1 VRPRAFR
8 SVALAALLATACAS
22 AAGAQEQR
30 GERTPLTTIIGIDV
44 SGSFRNAGLFNEAVE
59 FIAHYIYAHLNGF
72 GELRVPTALFFT
84 SIGGVRAGEPKPF
97 HPIND
102 FEGRSVQQIA
112 ADIRSWFS
120 QTDPYTDF
128 NSYFARVATL
138 VKERGLVLAPL
149 NIIVLS
155 DGVPDAPVHG
165 SRAAASSNP
174 YARIDLSPLEYLSRS
189 VTLRLLYASP
199 SVGDNWKKLIKR
211 RRVRIWAQEAQV
223 MAGWRKQVQ
232 PDVAL
237 SRQDRLWRWV
247 QDNVD
252 FRVRTGGMF

>member
-1 VRPRAFR
+1 MRSSPVR
-8 SVALAALLATACAS
+8 SVVLAALLATACD
-22 AAGAQEQR
+22 AAGEAQQE
-30 GERTPLTTIIGIDV
+30 GERTPSTVIIGIDV
-44 SGSFRNAGLFNEAVE
+44 SGSFRDAGLFDEAVE

-97 HPIND
+97 HPMND
-102 FEGRSVQQIA
+102 FEGRSVRQIA
-112 ADIRSWFS
+112 ADIRSWFP

-149 NIIVLS
+149 TIIVLS
-155 DGVPDAPVHG
+155 DGVPDAPVLG

-199 SVGDNWKKLIKR
+199 TVGDNWKRLIKR

-223 MAGWRKQVQ
+223 MAGWRKQLR
-232 PDVAL
+232 PDL
-237 SRQDRLWRWV
+237 SLARQDNLWRWV